1 MLAQLQARRF
11 PGWFKEYPGQEG
23 QERAPVF
30 LHSRG
35 EAARGKLVG
44 VSGRPIQLVI
54 DGHDGAGKT
63 TLAARLA
70 EALGGRHVRPFSGT
84 LGALQLW
91 CGERG
96 DTEFTTD
103 LAKRAIE
110 YALDQNRDARVIVF
124 DRHWMT
130 VCTLLPEGMWSR
142 WQPHPPTALC
152 TASLEVTLARLG
164 ARDEPQES
172 IESHQHYMGLYRT
185 MIERFGGEVIDTSGS
200 VEESFG
206 KLLAWAQPLVR

>member
-1 MLAQLQARRF
+1 ML
-11 PGWFKEYPGQEG
+11 EG
-23 QERAPVF
+23 P
-30 LHSRG
+30 L
-35 EAARGKLVG
+35 
-44 VSGRPIQLVI
+44 QLVI

-96 DTEFTTD
+96 DAEFTGE
-103 LAKRAIE
+103 LARRAIE
-110 YALDQNRDARVIVF
+110 YAIEQHRDARVIVF

-130 VCTLLPEGMWSR
+130 VCTLLPEAMWGR
-142 WQPHPPTALC
+142 WQPPPPTALC
-152 TASLEVTLARLG
+152 AASLPVTLERLG

-172 IESHQHYMGLYRT
+172 IESHLRYMGLYRT
-185 MIERFGGEVIDTSGS
+185 MIERFGGEVIDTSGPAD
-200 VEESFG
+200 ESLAR
-206 KLLAWAQPLVR
+206 LLAWARRHVG